1 MSHEFL
7 IDIAPNGAALRLN
20 LRSKQ
25 PGVPE
30 AGKPFNR
37 EQPDISAE
45 SLSKLR
51 SGSAPLPVVDDVAA
65 RLSIWLLGSD
75 LQQDLNAVLDQP
87 AGEPVRIVLSV
98 NDEDLREKL
107 SDLPFELCSLSGGAV
122 VPLALNRRVAS
133 IVHLLPKVGTPPAAP
148 NAGVWPL
155 RVLVVRS
162 NPLDLGGGVPAAATI
177 RASIY
182 DIIDRHPKLR
192 RDLVQVHVLSGEQA
206 ADLAGPPTLERL
218 LRQLQKMDY
227 DILIYLG
234 HGDVSQIPGR
244 MPVGVLQLEAEGG
257 EVHVPVPVD
266 QLTMLFH
273 QRPVP
278 VVILAGCL
286 TASEVDADLREDVE
300 RNIPQWMKGSQAV
313 AQALINSE
321 SGVQFA
327 VGMRY
332 KLDTSDAQRFLL
344 GFFKSFF
351 SDEPG
356 HVEAAVRAA
365 RQTLKLGPANSY
377 SWSAPVLFRSLGL
390 EPMFPHLAAPP
401 EAVYPNVEQQTSL
414 RSIFWEMLS
423 KIPWKMR
430 GTPQGGV
437 ELIKGQLDSADQQY
451 VQTFAAQGLPLLMPG
466 RVEATQEGSEVVPLE
481 LYGNL
486 SAAALRGDVVFGSD
500 QLKVTSIKAT
510 PELLAAGFQVLS
522 LAAGSQASFYI
533 ERTEGGDLRRLP
545 EGRLLEISVALGT
558 AYQLVCPVNV
568 GVRKIEPGGL
578 LCAGNNAVIIPPP

>member
-37 EQPDISAE
+37 EPPDIPAE
-45 SLSKLR
+45 SLSRLR

-65 RLSIWLLGSD
+65 RVSSWLLGND
-75 LQQDLNAVLDQP
+75 LQHDLNAVLDRQ
-87 AGEPVRIVLSV
+87 GEPVRIVLSV

-133 IVHLLPKVGTPPAAP
+133 IVHLLPKVGTPPSAP

-162 NPLDLGGGVPAAATI
+162 NPLDLGGGVPAAAPI
-177 RASIY
+177 RDGIY
-182 DIIDRHPKLR
+182 GIIDHHPGLR
-192 RDLVQVHVLSGEQA
+192 RDLVQVHVLSGEQDG
-206 ADLAGPPTLERL
+206 DLAGPPTLERL
-218 LRQLQKMDY
+218 QRQLQKMDY
-227 DILIYLG
+227 DILVYLG

-257 EVHVPVPVD
+257 AVHVTVPVD

-286 TASEVDADLREDVE
+286 TASEVDAGLREDVE
-300 RNIPQWMKGSQAV
+300 RNISQWMKGSQAV

-332 KLDTSDAQRFLL
+332 KLDTTDAHRFLL

-351 SDEPG
+351 SEEPG

-377 SWSAPVLFRSLGL
+377 SWSAPVLFRSLGQ
-390 EPMFPHLAAPP
+390 EPMFPHLATPP
-401 EAVYPNVEQQTSL
+401 EAVYPNVEQQQSL
-414 RSIFWEMLS
+414 RSIFWDTLS
-423 KIPWKMR
+423 KIPWKLR
-430 GTPQGGV
+430 GTLQSV
-437 ELIKGQLDSADQQY
+437 VDQSHTQLAVADRQY
-451 VQTFAAQGLPLLMPG
+451 VQAFVAQGLPLLIPG
-466 RVEATQEGSEVVPLE
+466 RVEATHEGEDVVPLE
-481 LYGNL
+481 LHGNL
-486 SAAALRGDVVFGSD
+486 SVSALRGDVVFGSD
-500 QLKVTSIKAT
+500 QMKVTSVRAT
-510 PELLAAGFQVLS
+510 PELLDAGFQVLS
-522 LAAGSQASFYI
+522 LAAGGQASFYI
-533 ERTEGGDLRRLP
+533 ERTEGGDIRRLP
-545 EGRLLEISVALGT
+545 EGRLLEISFSLGT
-558 AYQLVCPVNV
+558 AYQVVCPVNV
-568 GVRKIEPGGL
+568 GVRKVEPGGPL
-578 LCAGNNAVIIPPP
+578 YAGNNAVIIPPP